1 MNSNNNNDELFADL
15 FAYRFALL
23 DLFPDNEREVI
34 IKLKIKLF
42 ELGFL
47 RNNINGLIRS
57 FYNYYNIPI
66 SDIEI
71 NNANVMIYTYFDNRN
86 INNINYYINDLNN
99 DLNNDS
105 NIQNTQIRA
114 SNDNDNDNDINDIN
128 TRINNRY
135 HSDYIVNMNNNNFR
149 AQGLL
154 YSTIMNILN
163 TIDVNE
169 EDEQENN
176 VETLTEEEFEELEV
190 IRIDETQVLEELECS
205 ICIDK
210 FQLSEEAIK
219 LPCNHLFHKNC
230 IRSHVLNYNDKC
242 PLCRGDIR
250 QS

>member
-1 MNSNNNNDELFADL
+1 MNNENNEELFADL

-23 DLFPDNEREVI
+23 DLFPNNEREII

-57 FYNYYNIPI
+57 FYNYYNILI

-86 INNINYYINDLNN
+86 INNYINNLNN
-99 DLNNDS
+99 YINNNS
-105 NIQNTQIRA
+105 NAQNTQIRA
-114 SNDNDNDNDINDIN
+114 SNDINDNNDIN
-128 TRINNRY
+128 TQINNRY

-169 EDEQENN
+169 EEEHENN

-190 IRIDETQVLEELECS
+190 IRIDETQISEELECS

-210 FQLSEEAIK
+210 FQLSEDAIK

-250 QS
+250 Q